1 MKTIEITL
9 PLANKYGDLKGLKT
23 AQAKIKALKKIG
35 FKVERNIGGMAVILT
50 K

>member
-9 PLANKYGDLKGLKT
+9 PLGDANELKA
-23 AQAKIKALKKIG
+23 AQDKIKALRKIG
-35 FKVERNIGGMAVILT
+35 FKVERNIGGMAIILT

>member
-1 MKTIEITL
+1 MKKIEITL
-9 PLANKYGDLKGLKT
+9 PLGNANELKA
-23 AQAKIKALKKIG
+23 AQDKIKALQKIG